1 VVVGVCQISLSL
13 PGVTSLKAKRSIIRK
28 VLDRACN
35 RFNVSAAEV
44 GYQDVHRRALL
55 GFAVVSG
62 DRRHAN
68 AMLDSIASFVESSSE
83 AVVMD
88 RTTELIS
95 LGELQDWVGR

>member
-1 VVVGVCQISLSL
+1 MVVGVCQISLSL
-13 PGVTSLKAKRSIIRK
+13 PGVTSLKAKRSVVRK
-28 VLDRACN
+28 VLDRTAN

-44 GYQDVHRRALL
+44 GLQDVHRQAVL

-68 AMLDSIASFVESSSE
+68 SMLDSIASFVEGAAD

-88 RTTELIS
+88 RTTELVSI
-95 LGELQDWVGR
+95 GELGGWVE

>member
-1 VVVGVCQISLSL
+1 MVVGVCQILLSL
-13 PGVTSLKAKRSIIRK
+13 PGVTSLKAKRSIVRK
-28 VLDRACN
+28 VLDRTAN

-44 GYQDVHRRALL
+44 GRQDVHRQAVL

-68 AMLDSIASFVESSSE
+68 AMLDSIASFVEGAAD

-88 RTTELIS
+88 RSTELLSIGE
-95 LGELQDWVGR
+95 LGEWAG

>member
-1 VVVGVCQISLSL
+1 MVVGVCQISLSL
-13 PGVTSLKAKRSIIRK
+13 PGVTSLKAKRSIVRK
-28 VLDRACN
+28 VLDRAMN

-68 AMLDSIASFVESSSE
+68 AMLDSIASFVESASE
-83 AVVMD
+83 AVVLD
-88 RTTELIS
+88 RTTELVS
-95 LGELQDWVGR
+95 FGDLQEWAG